1 MSEGGFEIPGY
12 RLVAGNSFDRGVL
25 LRCLQASHQELR
37 QSQMPGDSSTAGSNH
52 LMEFIERYL
61 SPESPLWWVESLAT
75 PEPQALSPLFRAIQN
90 PLGCL
95 WLARSTDQLTGQR
108 HTHILLLYVH
118 PAHRRQGIGSA
129 LMQWAFTWAR
139 QKGDQQVSLQVFAW
153 NQAALEMYQK
163 FGFETKFLGMT
174 KVLPDAKAD

>member
-1 MSEGGFEIPGY
+1 MAEVGFQIPGY

-25 LRCLQASHQELR
+25 LRCLQASHQEMR
-37 QSQMPGDSSTAGSNH
+37 QSQAPAADGSLGTQH

-61 SPESPLWWVESLAT
+61 SPESPLWWVE
-75 PEPQALSPLFRAIQN
+75 PLSAPASDTLPPLFRAVQQ

-129 LMQWAFTWAR
+129 LMQWAFDWAV
-139 QKGDQQVSLQVFAW
+139 QKGDRQVSLQVFAW
-153 NQAALEMYQK
+153 NQAALELYQK
-163 FGFETKFLGMT
+163 LGFETKFFGMT
-174 KVLPDAKAD
+174 KVLP